1 MDFSKAFRLNSLRRN
16 NAGFTLI
23 ELAIVLV
30 VIGLIIAAVLK
41 GEDLI
46 NNGRMLNFVSNP
58 VREAQTAAM
67 AYYDR
72 TGQYPDAVTDEN
84 DVTTGPLYNM
94 YQAGISSVLDM
105 NTYFNQGGVQLGA
118 ALGNIPVKG
127 TDGTTAFY
135 PVIVIKQVIKNPGGG
150 FIDGGLITT
159 PWTQSGLGYANYL
172 KSKIDGNSSS
182 WTSGRVRMLNS
193 SVPVEFK
200 ELSSE
205 LSNGPSTAAYDG
217 IINTGDH
224 GPLTYS
230 SSNFVAPAAG
240 KSYTLVYFYD
250 QQPH

>member
-1 MDFSKAFRLNSLRRN
+1 MQLSKEPLGSGSKS

-72 TGQYPDAVTDEN
+72 TGQYPDAVTN
-84 DVTTGPLYNM
+84 GNSTTGPLYNM
-94 YQAGISSVLDM
+94 YQAGINSVLDM
-105 NTYFNQGGVQLGA
+105 NTYFNQGGVQLGV
-118 ALGNIPVKG
+118 ALGNIQVTG
-127 TDGTTAFY
+127 TDGSTTATY
-135 PVIVIKQVIKNPGGG
+135 PVMVIEQVTKGS
-150 FIDGGLITT
+150 GGLTVV
-159 PWTQSGLGYANYL
+159 PWSQSALGYANYL
-172 KSKIDGNSSS
+172 KSKMDGNSSS
-182 WTSGRVRMLNS
+182 WTSGRVRMINS
-193 SVPVEFK
+193 TVPVVFK
-200 ELSSE
+200 TLASE
-205 LSNGPSTAAYDG
+205 ITNAPSTVAYDG
-217 IINTGDH
+217 FVQ
-224 GPLTYS
+224 PSSTYS

-240 KSYTLVYFYD
+240 QPYTLVYFYD

>member
-1 MDFSKAFRLNSLRRN
+1 MHFSKEPLGSGPKG

-72 TGQYPDAVTDEN
+72 TGQYPDAVTN
-84 DVTTGPLYNM
+84 GNSTTGPLYNM
-94 YQAGISSVLDM
+94 YQAGITSVLDM

-118 ALGNIPVKG
+118 ALGNIQVTG
-127 TDGTTAFY
+127 TDGVTTATY
-135 PVIVIKQVIKNPGGG
+135 PVMVIEQVTKGAN
-150 FIDGGLITT
+150 GLTVV
-159 PWTQSGLGYANYL
+159 PWSQSALGYANYL

-200 ELSSE
+200 TLASE
-205 LSNGPSTAAYDG
+205 LTNAPSTVAYDG
-217 IINTGDH
+217 FVE
-224 GPLTYS
+224 PSSTYS
-230 SSNFVAPAAG
+230 SSNFVTPAAG
-240 KSYTLVYFYD
+240 QSYTLVYFYD